1 MSSPLIHEIK
11 RQASHFFKEKIKSA
25 RLVLTDVTPIE
36 LITEEA
42 TNGNPWPPDTRI
54 MQVISRAAFEVD
66 EYYRI
71 VEILHSRLLKF
82 NKGYWR
88 ASYKALI
95 LLEHLLTHGPLRL
108 FEEFQCDIDVIEE
121 IGEFQYI
128 DEKGFNWGLSVRKL
142 SERILKLLRSNE
154 FYKEERARAR
164 ELSRGIKGFGSFN
177 RQSSVIDEGM
187 NDLNSKIYGRC
198 NSNYDHHQHEEYDFA
213 SFGKKKNVSDGNK
226 RDNQVHENKESIK
239 LQEDN
244 PKLGEEDNKREH
256 PFIIDQEKI
265 TSESLLSIVQ

>member
-11 RQASHFFKEKIKSA
+11 RQASHFFREKIKSV
-25 RLVLTDVTPIE
+25 RLVLTDVTPVE
-36 LITEEA
+36 LMTEEA

-66 EYYRI
+66 EYDRI
-71 VEILHSRLLKF
+71 VEILHSRLLEF

-121 IGEFQYI
+121 IEEFQYI

-177 RQSSVIDEGM
+177 RKSSVTAEGM
-187 NDLNSKIYGRC
+187 NDLNSKFYGRS
-198 NSNYDHHQHEEYDFA
+198 NSNYDHHQHEGYIT
-213 SFGKKKNVSDGNK
+213 SDGN
-226 RDNQVHENKESIK
+226 RRYSQVHKNKESK
-239 LQEDN
+239 LLEDN
-244 PKLGEEDNKREH
+244 PKLGEEDNIEEH
-256 PFIIDQEKI
+256 PFIIDQEKQ
-265 TSESLLSIVQ
+265 TSASLLSVVQ